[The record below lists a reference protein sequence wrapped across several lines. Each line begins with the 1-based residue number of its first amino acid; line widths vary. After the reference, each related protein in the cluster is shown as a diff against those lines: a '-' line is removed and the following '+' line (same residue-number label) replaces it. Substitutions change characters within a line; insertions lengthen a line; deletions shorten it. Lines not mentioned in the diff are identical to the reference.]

1 MSSIFNALITA
12 AQTQFDFKESALLK
26 VAGKD
31 YIYQIDFTQM
41 FELLDLI
48 NDENEFATAFKDLT
62 LGNLQGDEEKEQ
74 AIGNL
79 MDAVEA
85 NQDAVEQ
92 ILDIATNLEFNVGL
106 SQGNQTIVK
115 QKIEELEQ
123 KGSISTTIIENL
135 KNIFGV
141 GA

>member
-1 MSSIFNALITA
+1 MSSIFKALITA
-12 AQTQFDFKESALLK
+12 AQTQFDFETASLLN

-48 NDENEFATAFKDLT
+48 NEANEFATAFKDLT
-62 LGNLQGDEEKEQ
+62 LGDLQSDEEKEQ

-79 MDAVEA
+79 MDAVEE
-85 NQDAVEQ
+85 NQQAVEQ
-92 ILDIATNLEFNVGL
+92 ILDIATNLEFNVEL
-106 SQGNQTIVK
+106 SQENQTIVE